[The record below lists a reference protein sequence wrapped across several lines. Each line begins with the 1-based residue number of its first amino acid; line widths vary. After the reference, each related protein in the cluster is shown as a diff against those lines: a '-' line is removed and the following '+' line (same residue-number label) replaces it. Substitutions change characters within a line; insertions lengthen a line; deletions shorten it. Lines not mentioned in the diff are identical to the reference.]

1 MNKASFSREEGN
13 ENEKPPYS
21 YVALIA
27 MAIEASPEKRLTLSQ
42 IYKFIDAKFPYYRSA
57 DPKRRQGWQNSI
69 RHNLSLNDCFLKR
82 ARDGMSHA
90 NDRKGN
96 YWTLAADCTPMFD
109 NGNYKRRRIKR
120 TPPYAARF
128 SSVVENNQLSYLR
141 QWQLSRMHGAA
152 ALDPMHTMMLMGGV
166 SCFII
171 MNEMPYSQIKKITLQ
186 VRIQSLPYQMSTDLS
201 AVGMPSFDQPGSSL
215 AAQPLPSYNSAFF
228 PASTSGILTQ
238 AC

>member
-1 MNKASFSREEGN
+1 M
-13 ENEKPPYS
+13 
-21 YVALIA
+21 
-27 MAIEASPEKRLTLSQ
+27 TQ
-42 IYKFIDAKFPYYRSA
+42 
-57 DPKRRQGWQNSI
+57 Q
-69 RHNLSLNDCFLKR
+69 

-152 ALDPMHTMMLMGGV
+152 ALDPMHTMMLMGG
-166 SCFII
+166 
-171 MNEMPYSQIKKITLQ
+171 
-186 VRIQSLPYQMSTDLS
+186 SLPYQMSTELS

-238 AC
+238 DTKSAIDIKQSLNNSEPEIPPPEQQYMTNTNKGLDTTLYANAGPSTMAALMPGYSSTAPWSLPTINSFSDQDTTSLYTYNGAV